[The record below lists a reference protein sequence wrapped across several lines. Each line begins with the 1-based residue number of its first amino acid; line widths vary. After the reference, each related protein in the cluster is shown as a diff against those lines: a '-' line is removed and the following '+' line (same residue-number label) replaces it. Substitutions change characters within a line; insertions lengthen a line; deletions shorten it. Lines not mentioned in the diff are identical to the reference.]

1 MDMFV
6 HILSGSEGK
15 MEEKITESEFDSK
28 LHSIE
33 RLSNESDFEYKL
45 RLCSLK
51 LNKEIDLDWSEI
63 VDLLGLGISG
73 DHLRKLSYGYKECE
87 EYLRDKSNSE
97 DVKDLFTNTNI
108 EDLGYNPKRITEDCE
123 NTQIIDMGDKFHI
136 YNSKR
141 SIVISKD
148 KVRKIRELYCDTSPL
163 TINEVCRKLDIPR
176 RDFMLLKNG
185 MSIVHQEIPF
195 LESDLQENSIQDLV
209 DATLERR
216 KEKYFIKL
224 QQEEIRQMKGEL
236 EKYRKQDYL
245 FNKIVGK
252 LEPLEIVPTNYEVKI
267 NQDVPYREALLDL
280 ADLHLGE
287 KVSNYWCQYN
297 TQIARERF
305 QKLTEDTIRTCA
317 ELGVKTLHVSNLGD
331 DVSGIINETL
341 TREAEIPVEE
351 QVALAVELI
360 GTMLVNFSIPFDKI
374 IYADVFGNH
383 SRIFIDKKSDSE
395 KTNFEFF
402 VSWGL
407 KLKLQNYKDKIIFED
422 NVIDNTII
430 VKEIN
435 GVKLYEVHGDKD
447 KLAKIASDLTMMIGK
462 VDECHMGHFHANKE
476 LEDHEVEVFQ
486 TRSFI
491 GVNTYA
497 KNIRL
502 TSKAGQRL
510 FIYEKG
516 KRKFIED
523 IVLN

>member
-1 MDMFV
+1 
-6 HILSGSEGK
+6 
-15 MEEKITESEFDSK
+15 MEEINPIDRLEKESE
-28 LHSIE
+28 
-33 RLSNESDFEYKL
+33 FEYKL

-63 VDLLGLGISG
+63 VNLLGLDISG

-87 EYLRDKSNSE
+87 QYLQDKSPKESKNI
-97 DVKDLFTNTNI
+97 KDLFESTNI
-108 EDLGYNPKRITEDCE
+108 DNLGYIPKRLTEDDE
-123 NTQIIDMGDKFHI
+123 RVQIIDMGDKFHI

-148 KVRKIRELYCDTSPL
+148 KVRKVRELYCDVSPL
-163 TINEVCRKLDIPR
+163 TINEVCRKLDISR

-185 MSIVHQEIPF
+185 MAIIHQDIPF
-195 LESDLQENSIQDLV
+195 LESDLEENSIQDLV
-209 DATLERR
+209 EETLEKR
-216 KEKYFIKL
+216 KDKFFIKL
-224 QQEEIRQMKGEL
+224 QNEEIRQAQLEL
-236 EKYRKQDYL
+236 DKYRKQDYL
-245 FNKIVGK
+245 FDKIIKK
-252 LEPLEIVPTNYEVKI
+252 LEPLEIVPTKYEVKI

-287 KVSNYWCQYN
+287 KVSNYFCQYS

-305 QKLTEDTIRTCA
+305 KKLTQETIKTCA
-317 ELGVKTLHVSNLGD
+317 ELGVRTLHVSNLGD
-331 DVSGIINETL
+331 DITGIINDTL

-351 QVALAVELI
+351 QVALSVELI
-360 GTMLVNFSIPFDKI
+360 AKMLIEFSLVFDKVV
-374 IYADVFGNH
+374 YADVFGNH
-383 SRIFIDKKSDSE
+383 SRIFVDKKSDSE
-395 KTNFEFF
+395 NTNFEFF

-407 KLKLQNYKDKIIFED
+407 KLKLQNYTDKIIFEER
-422 NVIDNTII
+422 NIDNTVI

-435 GVKLYEVHGDKD
+435 GVKIYEVHGNFDKFT
-447 KLAKIASDLTMMIGK
+447 KVGTDLSMMFGK
-462 VDECHMGHFHANKE
+462 CQECHMGHFHSNKE

-497 KNIRL
+497 KNIRA

-510 FIYEKG
+510 FVYEDG
-516 KRKFIED
+516 KRVFIHD